1 MITAIKKIYTTY
13 APDSNTTFIME
24 DTYSDDGEW
33 ISLECIGFYAG
44 EPDQEDTEFYA
55 HKGVKATFK

>member
-13 APDSNTTFIME
+13 APDSDTTFIME
-24 DTYSDDGEW
+24 DTRDKDDNW

-44 EPDQEDTEFYA
+44 EPNIKDTEFYA